1 MAHSSRSIGHLLAYS
16 MLPIWAGAVLLLL
29 VVIALVQV
37 PVAERVEEQR
47 MKEHLQRVFR
57 AMQADVRSIN
67 AFTRDWGMWDET
79 HAFIARPNRSYI
91 DSNLL
96 VDTPMR
102 DFELNLLSYLDLQG
116 YEIWTRTLLPDM
128 DGIDTTLLPHFL
140 DELKLRLLGESHRQ
154 GITSL
159 SGVVGSQWGPLIFS
173 LQPVTDSAG
182 KAKPNGF
189 LLVLRWLDRRYMAGL
204 MERTALPLS
213 LILPRSSDRME
224 TFKPLG
230 DLVRYRLVKL
240 GLQRVRGEGLLL
252 DGQGTPILI
261 LRVEEEREVL
271 QGAMEGAIWM
281 LVGMLLIS
289 LGCILIARQ
298 RMRTIVLEPVN
309 ELVAALQ
316 RFSEKP
322 DVQTLPVIGSSRE
335 MALLSR
341 KFREMAAKIS
351 LQHSALQAHSSRMEL
366 AAYTD
371 PLTLAFNR
379 RYLGEWLLARYEL
392 AEPRCLV
399 LLDLDHFKRIN
410 DEFGHDTG
418 DLVLRQLADLLRRA
432 VHEGE
437 PLIRLG
443 GEEFLL
449 LLSRQDAAARI
460 EQLRREIAAHRFGQ
474 EATPLRMTVSLG
486 YCDYPLHR
494 EMEES
499 FWELSFKLA
508 DIALYG
514 AKLAGRDRWQGFSG
528 ELAREWW
535 TALPEQIVA
544 GKALQWQAS
553 DTESDANESASET
566 RERK

>member
-29 VVIALVQV
+29 IVIALVQL

-57 AMQADVRSIN
+57 AVQTDVRSIN
-67 AFTRDWGMWDET
+67 AFTRDWGIWDET
-79 HAFIARPNRSYI
+79 HQFIAQPNRAYI

-102 DFELNLLSYLDLQG
+102 DLDLNVLSYLDLQG
-116 YEIWTRTLLPDM
+116 NEIWTRTILPDM
-128 DGIDTTLLPHFL
+128 EEVDTTLLPHFL

-154 GITSL
+154 GIASL
-159 SGVVGSQWGPLIFS
+159 SGVVGSRWGPLMFS
-173 LQPVTDSAG
+173 LQPVTDSAS
-182 KAKPNGF
+182 KAPPNGF

-213 LILPRSSDRME
+213 LAMPKPSDRME
-224 TFKPLG
+224 AFKPLG

-240 GLQRVRGEGLLL
+240 GLQRLRGEGLLL
-252 DGQGTPILI
+252 DRNEDPILV
-261 LRVEEEREVL
+261 LSVEEEREVL
-271 QGAMEGAIWM
+271 QGAMEGAFWV
-281 LVGMLLIS
+281 LLGMLLIS

-298 RMRTIVLEPVN
+298 RLRAIVLGPVN

-316 RFSEKP
+316 QFSEKP
-322 DVQTLPVIGSSRE
+322 DVQALPVIGSSRE

-351 LQHSALQAHSSRMEL
+351 LHHSALQAHSSRMEL

-379 RYLGEWLLARYEL
+379 RYLDEWLLARYEL
-392 AEPRCLV
+392 AEPKTLV

-410 DEFGHDTG
+410 DQFGHDIG
-418 DLVLRQLADLLRRA
+418 DLVLRQLADLLRRVA
-432 VHEGE
+432 REGE

-449 LLSRQDAAARI
+449 LLSRQDAVARI
-460 EQLRREIAAHRFGQ
+460 ERLRREIAAHLFGP
-474 EATPLRMTVSLG
+474 EAAPLRMTASLG
-486 YCDYPLHR
+486 YCSYPLHR
-494 EMEES
+494 EMEDS

-508 DIALYG
+508 DIALYR
-514 AKLAGRDRWQGFSG
+514 AKQEGRDRWQGFSG

-535 TALPEQIVA
+535 TSLPEQIVA
-544 GKALQWQAS
+544 GKALPWQTS
-553 DTESDANESASET
+553 CTERGSSESASGT